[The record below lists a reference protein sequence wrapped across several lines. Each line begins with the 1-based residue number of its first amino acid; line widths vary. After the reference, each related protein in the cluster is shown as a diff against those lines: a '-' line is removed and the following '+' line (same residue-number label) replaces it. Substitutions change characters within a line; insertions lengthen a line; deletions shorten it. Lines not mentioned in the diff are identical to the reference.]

1 MPNTY
6 KIVWSNKAVKGFE
19 NIIKYISDNFSKK
32 NTNKFI
38 SDFEDFIA
46 IIETQPKAF
55 PKTKKVNNIRRIIIN
70 KLTSVTYTIKK
81 DTVKIITVY
90 DNRTNNRTNN

>member
-32 NTNKFI
+32 DINKFI
-38 SDFEDFIA
+38 SDFEDFIS

-55 PKTKKVNNIRRIIIN
+55 PKTKK
-70 KLTSVTYTIKK
+70 
-81 DTVKIITVY
+81 
-90 DNRTNNRTNN
+90 

>member
-6 KIVWSNKAVKGFE
+6 KIIWSNKAVKGFE

-32 NTNKFI
+32 DVNKFI
-38 SDFEDFIA
+38 SDFEDFIS

-55 PKTKKVNNIRRIIIN
+55 PKTKKVNNIHRIVIN

-81 DTVKIITVY
+81 DTIKIITVY
-90 DNRTNNRTNN
+90 DNRTNK